1 MPRNNDLN
9 KILLIGSGP
18 IVIGQGCEF
27 DYSGVQACKALREE
41 RYQVVLVNSNPATI
55 MTDPEF
61 ADRTYIEP
69 ITAEV
74 IEAIMEREKPDAILP
89 TLGGQT
95 ALNAAMELNRNGA
108 LARHDVKLIGA
119 SAQAI
124 AKGEDRQLFKEAML
138 RIGLEVPRSGVA
150 RSLTDLDRIIGEI
163 GTFPLIVRP
172 AFTLGGTGGGIAY
185 NREELDVIAARGL
198 DLSPVHE
205 VLIEESLVGWK
216 EFEMEVMRDR
226 MDNCVVVCSIENF
239 DPMGVHTG
247 DSITVAPVQTLTD
260 KEYQMMRDA
269 AFAVIREIGVETG
282 GSNIQ
287 FAVHPDNGRMV
298 VIEMNPRVSRSSALA
313 SKATGFPIAKIAA
326 KLAVGYT
333 LDEIKNDITR
343 ETPACFEP
351 TIDYCVV
358 KVPRFTFEKFPQAEA
373 TLTTRMKSVGEAMA
387 IGRTFKEALQKALRS
402 LEIKRFGLLGDGAD
416 KDVDLETLRLKLAT
430 PNAERIFFIAQ
441 AFKKGASIE
450 EVYELTKI
458 DRWFLRNVQQ
468 IVEEAKFLSSAHFS
482 HTARGLSQVRRSG
495 FQPDSADEH
504 LARRAAEHR
513 AANPAYEANEIV
525 DIRFRGLDPQQ
536 PIVQKRGHLP
546 HWEQTGA
553 TYFVTFRLADSI
565 SADVLSQ
572 WKCERAAWLKLHP
585 QPWDWKTAREYMRR
599 FEEEREHWL
608 DQGHGSCLL
617 REPRAAAIVAE
628 SLNHFDRQ
636 RYLVDAYVVMPN
648 HVHVLFKPLG
658 KNSLADILH
667 SWKSFTAQALN
678 REMNRAGV
686 LWMHEGF
693 DTIVRDA
700 EHLRACREY
709 IAQNP
714 AKARLSEGGFI
725 LVRREAL
732 MVNGENESQTP
743 QLNRPSHAQLDV
755 SADEQDA
762 RQPSEAG
769 SLTSDTAPANG
780 ALGREQLLRAK
791 KLGFSDRQLAVANA
805 VTENQVRATRNS
817 LGVTPTYR
825 LVDTCA
831 AEFEAYTPYYYSTY
845 GDENERRESGKRKI
859 MILGG
864 GPNRIGQGIEFDY
877 CCVHA
882 AFALRELEFETIM
895 VNSNPETVSTDYD
908 TSDKLYFEPLTL
920 EDVLN
925 IYDQE
930 KPEGVLVQFGGQ
942 TPLNLSQGLKAAGVS
957 ILGTQPESIET
968 AENRKLFAAMLDKL
982 GLRQTPNG
990 SAVSTEEAVAI
1001 AQKIGYPV
1009 LVRPSFVL
1017 GGRAMELVYNEVDLR
1032 RYMTSAIEV
1041 TPDRP
1046 VLIDR
1051 FLEDAV
1057 EVDVDCIAD
1066 GETTVL
1072 GAIMEHIEEAGI
1084 HSGDSACVI
1093 PTFSLSQK
1101 VIAEISAASKA
1112 MARALNV
1119 RGLMNVQFAVKG
1131 DDVYVLEV
1139 NPRASRTIPF
1149 VSKAI
1154 GVPLAKLAA
1163 KVMVGKSLRELGFT
1177 KEIVP
1182 KHFSVKEA
1190 VFPFLRYEG
1199 LDISLGPEM
1208 KSTGEV
1214 MGMDVD
1220 LGLAYAKSQMAA
1232 PPPLPKKGKVFI
1244 SVKDTDKEAV
1254 IPVAREF
1261 VKLGF
1266 EIISTS
1272 GTADAL
1278 TKAKVKVTKVFKL
1291 HEGRPNVLDRIKNGD
1306 INFIINTPSGKIPR
1320 EHEVVI
1326 RNAALAAKI
1335 PIMTTV
1341 RAALASANGIRSLQK
1356 RRVQVRSLQEYH
1368 T

>member
-1 MPRNNDLN
+1 
-9 KILLIGSGP
+9 
-18 IVIGQGCEF
+18 
-27 DYSGVQACKALREE
+27 
-41 RYQVVLVNSNPATI
+41 

-74 IEAIMEREKPDAILP
+74 IEAIIAREKPDALLP
-89 TLGGQT
+89 TMGGQT
-95 ALNAAMELNRNGA
+95 ALNAAMELYRNGA
-108 LARHDVKLIGA
+108 LARHKVKLIGA
-119 SAQAI
+119 NAKAI

-138 RIGLEVPRSGVA
+138 RIGLDVPRSGVA
-150 RSLTDLDRIIGEI
+150 RSLGDAGRIAKEI
-163 GTFPLIVRP
+163 GTFPLIIRP
-172 AFTLGGTGGGIAY
+172 AFTLGGSGGGIAY
-185 NREELDVIAARGL
+185 NPDELDDIAGRGL
-198 DLSPVHE
+198 AMSPVSE

-269 AFAVIREIGVETG
+269 SFAVIREIGVETG

-333 LDEIKNDITR
+333 LDEINNDITR

-358 KVPRFTFEKFPQAEA
+358 KVPRFTFEKFPQADP
-373 TLTTRMKSVGEAMA
+373 TLTTQMKSVGEAMA

-402 LEIKRFGLLGDGAD
+402 LEIKRFGLCADGAD
-416 KDVDLETLRLKLAT
+416 KDVDLETLRLKLAI
-430 PNAERIFFIAQ
+430 PNAERVFYLAQ
-441 AFKKGASIE
+441 AFQKGASID
-450 EVYELTKI
+450 EVFELTKI
-458 DRWFLRNVQQ
+458 DKWFLRNV
-468 IVEEAKFLSSAHFS
+468 A
-482 HTARGLSQVRRSG
+482 
-495 FQPDSADEH
+495 
-504 LARRAAEHR
+504 
-513 AANPAYEANEIV
+513 EIV
-525 DIRFRGLDPQQ
+525 TQ
-536 PIVQKRGHLP
+536 
-546 HWEQTGA
+546 
-553 TYFVTFRLADSI
+553 
-565 SADVLSQ
+565 SQ
-572 WKCERAAWLKLHP
+572 CLKT
-585 QPWDWKTAREYMRR
+585 KT
-599 FEEEREHWL
+599 
-608 DQGHGSCLL
+608 LL
-617 REPRAAAIVAE
+617 R
-628 SLNHFDRQ
+628 S
-636 RYLVDAYVVMPN
+636 
-648 HVHVLFKPLG
+648 
-658 KNSLADILH
+658 
-667 SWKSFTAQALN
+667 
-678 REMNRAGV
+678 
-686 LWMHEGF
+686 
-693 DTIVRDA
+693 
-700 EHLRACREY
+700 
-709 IAQNP
+709 
-714 AKARLSEGGFI
+714 
-725 LVRREAL
+725 
-732 MVNGENESQTP
+732 
-743 QLNRPSHAQLDV
+743 
-755 SADEQDA
+755 
-762 RQPSEAG
+762 
-769 SLTSDTAPANG
+769 
-780 ALGREQLLRAK
+780 K
-791 KLGFSDRQLAVANA
+791 KLGFSDRQLALANGSS
-805 VTENQVRATRNS
+805 EEKLRAKRIAEK
-817 LGVTPTYR
+817 VTPTYR

-831 AEFEAYTPYYYSTY
+831 AEFEAFTPYYYSTY
-845 GDENERRESGKRKI
+845 GDENERRESGKRKV

-882 AFALRELEFETIM
+882 AFALRELGFETIM

-925 IYDQE
+925 IYEQE
-930 KPEGVLVQFGGQ
+930 KPDGVVVQFGGQ
-942 TPLNLSQGLKAAGVS
+942 TPLNLADGLKAAGVP
-957 ILGTQPESIET
+957 IFGTQPESIET
-968 AENRKLFAAMLDKL
+968 AEDRKLFAAMLDKL
-982 GLRQTPNG
+982 GLRQTPSG
-990 SAVSTEEAVAI
+990 SAVNTDEAVKI
-1001 AQKIGYPV
+1001 AGKVGYPV

-1017 GGRAMELVYNEVDLR
+1017 GGRAMELVYNETDLR

-1046 VLIDR
+1046 VLVDR
-1051 FLEDAV
+1051 FLEDAI
-1057 EVDVDCIAD
+1057 EVDVDCISD

-1101 VIAEISAASKA
+1101 VLDEISSATKS
-1112 MARALNV
+1112 MARELNV

-1131 DDVYVLEV
+1131 EDVYVLEV
-1139 NPRASRTIPF
+1139 NPRASRTVPF

-1163 KVMVGKSLRELGFT
+1163 KIMAGKTLPELGFT

-1190 VFPFLRYEG
+1190 VFPFLRYQG
-1199 LDISLGPEM
+1199 VDISLGPEM

-1214 MGMDVD
+1214 MGIDVD

-1232 PPPLPKKGKVFI
+1232 PPALPKKGNVFI
-1244 SVKDTDKEAV
+1244 SVKDTDKEAI
-1254 IPVAREF
+1254 IPLAREF

-1266 EIISTS
+1266 GIIATS

-1278 TKAKVKVTKVFKL
+1278 AKAKIKVKKVFKL
-1291 HEGRPNVLDRIKNGD
+1291 HEGRPNVLDRVKNGD
-1306 INFIINTPSGKIPR
+1306 ISFIINTPSGKIPR
-1320 EHEVVI
+1320 EHEVTI
-1326 RNAALAAKI
+1326 RNAALAQKI

-1341 RAALASANGIRSLQK
+1341 RAAQASANGIRSLQK
-1356 RRVQVRSLQEYH
+1356 SKVQVRTLQEYH
-1368 T
+1368 ATV

>member
-1 MPRNNDLN
+1 MPRNDHFR

-41 RYQVVLVNSNPATI
+41 GYQVVLVNSNPATI

-74 IEAIMEREKPDAILP
+74 IEAIIEREKPDALLP
-89 TLGGQT
+89 TMGGQT
-95 ALNAAMELNRNGA
+95 ALNAAMELYRNGA
-108 LARHDVKLIGA
+108 LARHGVKLIGA
-119 SAQAI
+119 NAQAI

-138 RIGLEVPRSGVA
+138 RIGLDLPRSGVA
-150 RSLTDLDRIIGEI
+150 RSLVDANRVADEI
-163 GTFPLIVRP
+163 GTFPLIIRP
-172 AFTLGGTGGGIAY
+172 AFTLGGMGGGIAY
-185 NREELDVIAARGL
+185 NRDELDAIAARGL
-198 DLSPVHE
+198 DLSPVNE
-205 VLIEESLVGWK
+205 VLIDESLVGWK

-247 DSITVAPVQTLTD
+247 DSITVAPAQTLTD

-287 FAVHPDNGRMV
+287 FAVNPGDGRMV

-358 KVPRFTFEKFPQAEA
+358 KVPRFTFEKFPQADE

-402 LEIKRFGLLGDGAD
+402 LEIKRFGLCGDGAD
-416 KDVDLETLRLKLAT
+416 KQIDPETLRLRLSI
-430 PNAERIFFIAQ
+430 PNAERIFYLAQ
-441 AFKKGASIE
+441 AFQDGMSIDE
-450 EVYELTKI
+450 AFELTKI
-458 DRWFLRNVQQ
+458 DKWFLRNVQQ
-468 IVEEAKFLSSAHFS
+468 IVSELQRLGSAHVSRAVADVSSATTS
-482 HTARGLSQVRRSG
+482 ATSATYSRR
-495 FQPDSADEH
+495 
-504 LARRAAEHR
+504 R
-513 AANPAYEANEIV
+513 
-525 DIRFRGLDPQQ
+525 
-536 PIVQKRGHLP
+536 LP
-546 HWEQTGA
+546 HFERPMNTRDECA
-553 TYFVTFRLADSI
+553 T
-565 SADVLSQ
+565 
-572 WKCERAAWLKLHP
+572 
-585 QPWDWKTAREYMRR
+585 
-599 FEEEREHWL
+599 
-608 DQGHGSCLL
+608 
-617 REPRAAAIVAE
+617 
-628 SLNHFDRQ
+628 
-636 RYLVDAYVVMPN
+636 
-648 HVHVLFKPLG
+648 
-658 KNSLADILH
+658 
-667 SWKSFTAQALN
+667 
-678 REMNRAGV
+678 
-686 LWMHEGF
+686 
-693 DTIVRDA
+693 RD
-700 EHLRACREY
+700 
-709 IAQNP
+709 
-714 AKARLSEGGFI
+714 K
-725 LVRREAL
+725 
-732 MVNGENESQTP
+732 
-743 QLNRPSHAQLDV
+743 
-755 SADEQDA
+755 
-762 RQPSEAG
+762 
-769 SLTSDTAPANG
+769 
-780 ALGREQLLRAK
+780 LLRAK
-791 KLGFSDRQLAVANA
+791 KLGFSDRQLAVAGGA
-805 VTENQVRATRNS
+805 AENEIRTKRKSANVI
-817 LGVTPTYR
+817 PTYR

-845 GDENERRESGKRKI
+845 GDENEYRESGKRKI

-882 AFALRELEFETIM
+882 AFALRELGFETIM

-930 KPEGVLVQFGGQ
+930 KPEGVFVQFGGQ
-942 TPLNLSQGLKAAGVS
+942 TPLNLANGLKAAGVS

-968 AENRKLFAAMLDKL
+968 AEDRQLFAAMLDKL
-982 GLRQTPNG
+982 GLRQTPSG
-990 SAVSTEEAVAI
+990 SAVTTDEAAAI
-1001 AQKIGYPV
+1001 ANKTGYPV

-1017 GGRAMELVYNEVDLR
+1017 GGRAMELVYNEEDLR

-1046 VLIDR
+1046 VLVDR
-1051 FLEDAV
+1051 FLEDAI
-1057 EVDVDCIAD
+1057 EVDVDCISD
-1066 GETTVL
+1066 GETTVI

-1093 PTFSLSQK
+1093 PTFSLPQK
-1101 VIAEISAASKA
+1101 VLEEISAATKA
-1112 MARALNV
+1112 MARELNV
-1119 RGLMNVQFAVKG
+1119 QGLMNVQFAVKG
-1131 DDVYVLEV
+1131 EDVYVLEV
-1139 NPRASRTIPF
+1139 NPRASRTVPF

-1163 KVMVGKSLRELGFT
+1163 KVMAGKSLPELGFT

-1182 KHFSVKEA
+1182 KHYSVKEA

-1199 LDISLGPEM
+1199 VDISLGPEM

-1232 PPPLPKKGKVFI
+1232 PPPLPTGGNVFV
-1244 SVKDTDKEAV
+1244 SVKDSDKQAV
-1254 IPVAREF
+1254 VPVVREF
-1261 VKLGF
+1261 VRLGF
-1266 EIISTS
+1266 GIIATA
-1272 GTADAL
+1272 GTFDVLAA
-1278 TKAKVKVTKVFKL
+1278 AKIPVTKVFKL
-1291 HEGRPNVLDRIKNGD
+1291 REGRPNVLDRVK
-1306 INFIINTPSGKIPR
+1306 
-1320 EHEVVI
+1320 
-1326 RNAALAAKI
+1326 
-1335 PIMTTV
+1335 
-1341 RAALASANGIRSLQK
+1341 
-1356 RRVQVRSLQEYH
+1356 
-1368 T
+1368 

>member
-1 MPRNNDLN
+1 MPRNNELN

-41 RYQVVLVNSNPATI
+41 GYQVVLVNSNPATI

-108 LARHDVKLIGA
+108 LARHGVKLIGA

-150 RSLTDLDRIIGEI
+150 RSLAEVDRVVDEI
-163 GTFPLIVRP
+163 GTFPLIIRP

-185 NREELDVIAARGL
+185 NREELDFTVARGL
-198 DLSPVHE
+198 DLSPVRE
-205 VLIEESLVGWK
+205 VLIEESLLGWK

-247 DSITVAPVQTLTD
+247 DSITVAPAQTLTD

-287 FAVHPDNGRMV
+287 FAVHPENGRMV

-358 KVPRFTFEKFPQAEA
+358 KVPRFTFEKFPQADA

-402 LEIKRFGLLGDGAD
+402 LEIKRFGLCGDGAD
-416 KDVDLETLRLKLAT
+416 RFVDPETLRLKLSI
-430 PNAERIFFIAQ
+430 PNADRVFYLAQ
-441 AFKKGASIE
+441 AFRDGMSIDD
-450 EVYELTKI
+450 VFELTKI
-458 DRWFLRNVQQ
+458 DRWFLRNV
-468 IVEEAKFLSSAHFS
+468 
-482 HTARGLSQVRRSG
+482 
-495 FQPDSADEH
+495 
-504 LARRAAEHR
+504 
-513 AANPAYEANEIV
+513 
-525 DIRFRGLDPQQ
+525 
-536 PIVQKRGHLP
+536 
-546 HWEQTGA
+546 EQ
-553 TYFVTFRLADSI
+553 
-565 SADVLSQ
+565 
-572 WKCERAAWLKLHP
+572 
-585 QPWDWKTAREYMRR
+585 
-599 FEEEREHWL
+599 
-608 DQGHGSCLL
+608 
-617 REPRAAAIVAE
+617 IVAE
-628 SLNHFDRQ
+628 
-636 RYLVDAYVVMPN
+636 
-648 HVHVLFKPLG
+648 
-658 KNSLADILH
+658 
-667 SWKSFTAQALN
+667 AQAW
-678 REMNRAGV
+678 R
-686 LWMHEGF
+686 
-693 DTIVRDA
+693 
-700 EHLRACREY
+700 
-709 IAQNP
+709 
-714 AKARLSEGGFI
+714 
-725 LVRREAL
+725 
-732 MVNGENESQTP
+732 P
-743 QLNRPSHAQLDV
+743 Q
-755 SADEQDA
+755 
-762 RQPSEAG
+762 AG
-769 SLTSDTAPANG
+769 SLHDQSGTMP
-780 ALGREQLLRAK
+780 ELLRAK
-791 KLGFSDRQLAVANA
+791 KLGFSDRQLAIAMG
-805 VTENQVRATRNS
+805 TSENEIRTQRISA
-817 LGVTPTYR
+817 GVLPTYR

-882 AFALRELEFETIM
+882 AFALRELGFETIM

-930 KPEGVLVQFGGQ
+930 KPEGVFVQFGGQ
-942 TPLNLSQGLKAAGVS
+942 TPLNLAGGLRAAGVP

-968 AENRKLFAAMLDKL
+968 AEDRQLFAAMLDKL

-990 SAVSTEEAVAI
+990 SATSTEDAVAI
-1001 AQKIGYPV
+1001 AKKVGYPV

-1017 GGRAMELVYNEVDLR
+1017 GGRAMELVYDEEDLR

-1046 VLIDR
+1046 VLVDR
-1051 FLEDAV
+1051 FLEEAI
-1057 EVDVDCIAD
+1057 EVDVDCISD
-1066 GETTVL
+1066 GETTVI

-1093 PTFSLSQK
+1093 PTFSLPKK
-1101 VIAEISAASKA
+1101 VLDEISAATKA
-1112 MARALNV
+1112 MARELKV

-1154 GVPLAKLAA
+1154 GVPMAKLAA
-1163 KVMVGKSLRELGFT
+1163 NVMTGKSLRELGFT

-1199 LDISLGPEM
+1199 VDISLGPEM

-1232 PPPLPKKGKVFI
+1232 PPPLPTGGNVFV
-1244 SVKDTDKEAV
+1244 SVKDSDKEAV
-1254 IPVAREF
+1254 IPVVREF

-1266 EIISTS
+1266 GIISTS
-1272 GTADAL
+1272 GTAATL
-1278 TKAKVKVTKVFKL
+1278 AKAKIRVKKVFKL
-1291 HEGRPNVLDRIKNGD
+1291 HEGRPNVLDRVKNGD

-1320 EHEVVI
+1320 EHEVMI
-1326 RNAALAAKI
+1326 RNAALAARI

-1341 RAALASANGIRSLQK
+1341 RAAQASANGIRSLQK
-1356 RRVQVRSLQEYH
+1356 SKVQVRSLQEYH
-1368 T
+1368 ADRTA

>member
-1 MPRNNDLN
+1 MPRNNELK

-41 RYQVVLVNSNPATI
+41 GYVVVLVNSNPATI

-69 ITAEV
+69 ITPEV
-74 IEAIMEREKPDAILP
+74 IEAIMERERPDAILP

-108 LARHDVKLIGA
+108 LARHGVKLIGA
-119 SAQAI
+119 NAQAI

-150 RSLTDLDRIIGEI
+150 RSLADLDRIVAEI
-163 GTFPLIVRP
+163 GTFPLIIRP

-287 FAVHPDNGRMV
+287 FAVNPDNGRMV

-416 KDVDLETLRLKLAT
+416 KDVDSETLRLRLAI
-430 PNAERIFFIAQ
+430 PNAERIFYIGQ
-441 AFKKGASIE
+441 AFRDGVSID
-450 EVYELTKI
+450 EVFDLTKI
-458 DRWFLRNVQQ
+458 DRWFLRNV
-468 IVEEAKFLSSAHFS
+468 A
-482 HTARGLSQVRRSG
+482 
-495 FQPDSADEH
+495 
-504 LARRAAEHR
+504 
-513 AANPAYEANEIV
+513 EIV
-525 DIRFRGLDPQQ
+525 AGTR
-536 PIVQKRGHLP
+536 
-546 HWEQTGA
+546 
-553 TYFVTFRLADSI
+553 
-565 SADVLSQ
+565 
-572 WKCERAAWLKLHP
+572 CLKTK
-585 QPWDWKTAREYMRR
+585 D
-599 FEEEREHWL
+599 
-608 DQGHGSCLL
+608 
-617 REPRAAAIVAE
+617 
-628 SLNHFDRQ
+628 
-636 RYLVDAYVVMPN
+636 
-648 HVHVLFKPLG
+648 
-658 KNSLADILH
+658 
-667 SWKSFTAQALN
+667 
-678 REMNRAGV
+678 
-686 LWMHEGF
+686 
-693 DTIVRDA
+693 
-700 EHLRACREY
+700 
-709 IAQNP
+709 
-714 AKARLSEGGFI
+714 
-725 LVRREAL
+725 
-732 MVNGENESQTP
+732 
-743 QLNRPSHAQLDV
+743 
-755 SADEQDA
+755 
-762 RQPSEAG
+762 
-769 SLTSDTAPANG
+769 
-780 ALGREQLLRAK
+780 LLRAK
-791 KLGFSDRQLAVANA
+791 KLGFSDWQLAIANG
-805 VTENQVRATRNS
+805 VTGAEIRAKRKS
-817 LGVTPTYR
+817 LGILPTYR

-845 GDENERRESGKRKI
+845 GDENERRDSAKRKI
-859 MILGG
+859 IILGG

-882 AFALRELEFETIM
+882 AFALRELGFETIM

-925 IYDQE
+925 ICDQE
-930 KPEGVLVQFGGQ
+930 KPEGVFVQFGGQ
-942 TPLNLSQGLKAAGVS
+942 TPLNLASGLKAAGVR

-968 AENRKLFAAMLDKL
+968 AEDRKLFAAMLDKL
-982 GLRQTPNG
+982 SLRQTPNG
-990 SAVSTEEAVAI
+990 SATSTDQAVAI
-1001 AQKIGYPV
+1001 ARKIGYPV

-1017 GGRAMELVYNEVDLR
+1017 GGRAMELVYNEEDLQ
-1032 RYMTSAIEV
+1032 RYMASAIEV

-1051 FLEDAV
+1051 FLEDAI
-1057 EVDVDCIAD
+1057 EVDVDCISD
-1066 GETTVL
+1066 GETTVI

-1084 HSGDSACVI
+1084 HSGDSACAI
-1093 PTFSLSQK
+1093 PTFSLSK
-1101 VIAEISAASKA
+1101 KMLDEIFAETKA
-1112 MARALNV
+1112 MAQELDV

-1139 NPRASRTIPF
+1139 NPRASRTVPF

-1163 KVMVGKSLRELGFT
+1163 KVMTGKSLRELGFT

-1232 PPPLPKKGKVFI
+1232 PPPLPKKGKVFV
-1244 SVKDTDKEAV
+1244 SVKDADKEAV

-1272 GTADAL
+1272 GTAEAL
-1278 TKAKVKVTKVFKL
+1278 TKAKIKVTKVFKI

-1356 RRVQVRSLQEYH
+1356 RKVQVRSLQEYNSDVVPSE
-1368 T
+1368 TRDRAKAR

>member
-1 MPRNNDLN
+1 MPRNNELK

-41 RYQVVLVNSNPATI
+41 GYEVVLVNSNPATI

-69 ITAEV
+69 ITPEV
-74 IEAIMEREKPDAILP
+74 IEAIMEREKPEAILP

-108 LARHDVKLIGA
+108 LARHGVKLIGA
-119 SAQAI
+119 NAQAI

-138 RIGLEVPRSGVA
+138 RIGLEVPRSGIA
-150 RSLTDLDRIIGEI
+150 RSLADLDRIVAEI
-163 GTFPLIVRP
+163 GSFPLIIRP

-247 DSITVAPVQTLTD
+247 DSITVAPAQTLSD
-260 KEYQMMRDA
+260 KEYQIMRDA
-269 AFAVIREIGVETG
+269 SFAVIREIGVETG

-287 FAVHPDNGRMV
+287 FAVNPDNGRMV

-358 KVPRFTFEKFPQAEA
+358 KVPRFTFEKFPQADA

-402 LEIKRFGLLGDGAD
+402 LEIKRFGLCGDGAE
-416 KDVDLETLRLKLAT
+416 KVVDAETLRLRLSI
-430 PNAERIFFIAQ
+430 PNAERIFYIAQ
-441 AFKKGASIE
+441 AFHDGISIDE
-450 EVYELTKI
+450 IFDLTKI
-458 DRWFLRNVQQ
+458 DRWFLRN
-468 IVEEAKFLSSAHFS
+468 
-482 HTARGLSQVRRSG
+482 
-495 FQPDSADEH
+495 
-504 LARRAAEHR
+504 LAE
-513 AANPAYEANEIV
+513 
-525 DIRFRGLDPQQ
+525 
-536 PIVQKRGHLP
+536 
-546 HWEQTGA
+546 
-553 TYFVTFRLADSI
+553 
-565 SADVLSQ
+565 
-572 WKCERAAWLKLHP
+572 
-585 QPWDWKTAREYMRR
+585 
-599 FEEEREHWL
+599 
-608 DQGHGSCLL
+608 
-617 REPRAAAIVAE
+617 IVAE
-628 SLNHFDRQ
+628 TQCL
-636 RYLVDAYVVMPN
+636 
-648 HVHVLFKPLG
+648 KT
-658 KNSLADILH
+658 KN
-667 SWKSFTAQALN
+667 
-678 REMNRAGV
+678 
-686 LWMHEGF
+686 
-693 DTIVRDA
+693 
-700 EHLRACREY
+700 
-709 IAQNP
+709 
-714 AKARLSEGGFI
+714 
-725 LVRREAL
+725 
-732 MVNGENESQTP
+732 
-743 QLNRPSHAQLDV
+743 
-755 SADEQDA
+755 
-762 RQPSEAG
+762 
-769 SLTSDTAPANG
+769 
-780 ALGREQLLRAK
+780 LLRAK
-791 KLGFSDRQLAVANA
+791 KLGFSDRQLAVANGVSA
-805 VTENQVRATRNS
+805 NEIRAKRQS
-817 LGVTPTYR
+817 SGVLPTYR

-845 GDENERRESGKRKI
+845 GDENERRDSGKGKVI
-859 MILGG
+859 ILGG

-882 AFALRELEFETIM
+882 AFALRELGFETIM

-925 IYDQE
+925 ICDQE
-930 KPEGVLVQFGGQ
+930 KPEGVFVQFGGQ
-942 TPLNLSQGLKAAGVS
+942 TPLNLASGLKAAGVT

-968 AENRKLFAAMLDKL
+968 AEDRQLFAAMLDKL

-990 SAVSTEEAVAI
+990 SAISTDEAI
-1001 AQKIGYPV
+1001 AIAKKVGYPV

-1017 GGRAMELVYNEVDLR
+1017 GGRAMELLYNAEDLR
-1032 RYMTSAIEV
+1032 RYMTNAIEA
-1041 TPDRP
+1041 TPDRA

-1051 FLEDAV
+1051 FLEDAI
-1057 EVDVDCIAD
+1057 EVDVDCISD
-1066 GETTVL
+1066 GETTVI

-1101 VIAEISAASKA
+1101 VLDEISAATKS
-1112 MARALNV
+1112 MARELNV

-1139 NPRASRTIPF
+1139 NPRASRTVPF

-1163 KVMVGKSLRELGFT
+1163 KVMTGKSLRELGFT
-1177 KEIVP
+1177 REVVP
-1182 KHFSVKEA
+1182 KHFCVKEA

-1232 PPPLPKKGKVFI
+1232 PPPLPKEGKVFV

-1272 GTADAL
+1272 GTAEAL
-1278 TKAKVKVTKVFKL
+1278 RKAKIKVTKVFKI

-1320 EHEVVI
+1320 EHEVEI

-1356 RRVQVRSLQEYH
+1356 RKVQVRSLQEYH
-1368 T
+1368 S